1 MINWHCLQIKLADIA
16 MDDAI
21 RIIRTD
27 IMDIG
32 IAGAAVV
39 VIRPCVSYAVVSSVS
54 QGGA

>member
-16 MDDAI
+16 MDDTI

-54 QGGA
+54 QGSA